1 MQIMLKSKTIILSLL
16 VATALIQFIPYG
28 KDHTNPPVLTEP
40 QWDSAKTKELFHNSC
55 ANCHSHE
62 TIYPWYSNIA
72 PVSWLIQRDIDEGR
86 DHFNISLLGIQKKNK
101 VKDAAKEVREGEMPP
116 FFYLPLHPEAKLSDA
131 DKEALAKGLEN
142 TFGTENPQ
150 K

>member
-1 MQIMLKSKTIILSLL
+1 MLKSKTIILSL
-16 VATALIQFIPYG
+16 VVGAVLIHFIPYG
-28 KDHTNPPVLTEP
+28 KDHITPPVLTEP
-40 QWDSAKTKELFHNSC
+40 QWDSAKTKELFHNTC

-72 PVSWLIQRDIDEGR
+72 PISWLIQSDVDEGR
-86 DHFNISLLGIQKKNK
+86 AHLNISVLGIQKKNK
-101 VKDAAKEVREGEMPP
+101 VKDAAQEVREGEMPP

-131 DKEALAKGLEN
+131 DKAALIKGLEN
-142 TFGTENPQ
+142 TFGKETSQ